1 LDWLISTIRTASRR
15 AWAVRR
21 GAQPQL
27 IRAHHA
33 SPEGLLGGQKQVL
46 VEGIRPDGRLDRP
59 FLDIADGNAGVALVP
74 PSVEVFGDRSELNRP
89 FVG

>member
-1 LDWLISTIRTASRR
+1 LAHIDDTDGFQAGLGGSSP
-15 AWAVRR
+15 

-74 PSVEVFGDRSELNRP
+74 PSVEVFGDRPS
-89 FVG
+89 